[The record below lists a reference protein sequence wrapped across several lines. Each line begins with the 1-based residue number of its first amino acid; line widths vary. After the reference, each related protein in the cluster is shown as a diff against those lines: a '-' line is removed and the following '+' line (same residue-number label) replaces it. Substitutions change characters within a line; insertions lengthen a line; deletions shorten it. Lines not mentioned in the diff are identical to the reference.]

1 MTSKVNGEVNGE
13 PVMSAEISTAV
24 VYRQAEARDLK
35 PLLSLERSCF
45 ETDRLSERS
54 FRHWIRSQHGCLLV
68 AEQIGEHNGSLLGY
82 GLLWCHRGTRLARLY
97 SIATAPEARGKGVAQ
112 GLLTQLEEYA
122 LEQGRL
128 FLRLEVAKGN
138 DAAIALYL
146 RMGYH
151 VFGEYH
157 DYYDDHRDALRM
169 QKQIR
174 QRRRQSGSVKEK
186 QFESVLWYQQ
196 TTDFTCG
203 PASLMMAMHKVDS
216 QVQPDRALE
225 LDLWREATTIF
236 MTSGHGGCHPLGL
249 ALAAARR
256 GFEADVYLN
265 TRDALFLDGVRSEEK
280 KDVMTLVH
288 AQFVERCQASGICV
302 HYEDILQTHIAN
314 WLEQGCG
321 VLVLISTYRLDG
333 KKTPH
338 WVMVTDMDDEC
349 FYVHDPDV
357 DEDQQPL
364 DCQYL
369 PIARDDF
376 EKMSAFGNG
385 RLRTALAISR
395 KS

>member
-288 AQFVERCQASGICV
+288 AQFVERC
-302 HYEDILQTHIAN
+302 
-314 WLEQGCG
+314 
-321 VLVLISTYRLDG
+321 
-333 KKTPH
+333 
-338 WVMVTDMDDEC
+338 
-349 FYVHDPDV
+349 
-357 DEDQQPL
+357 
-364 DCQYL
+364 
-369 PIARDDF
+369 
-376 EKMSAFGNG
+376 
-385 RLRTALAISR
+385 
-395 KS
+395 